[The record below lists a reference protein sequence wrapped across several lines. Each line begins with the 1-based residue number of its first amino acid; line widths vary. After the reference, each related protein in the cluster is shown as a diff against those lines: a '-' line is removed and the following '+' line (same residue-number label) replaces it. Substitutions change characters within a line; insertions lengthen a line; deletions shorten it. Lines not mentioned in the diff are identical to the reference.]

1 MTKTAS
7 TLSKFVALVGLCLA
21 VASCDS
27 LSTYVK
33 PAPNDVQAIAS
44 APQTVRLR
52 PGDKAKIVVYGED
65 KMSGDFE
72 VDANGNVVIPLV
84 GTVHA
89 AGLTKKELQQ
99 ALKSKLLDEK
109 ILRDPSVTVDTAMTR
124 PFYVLGEVEKPGEYT
139 FRNGLDA
146 LSAVAVA
153 GGFTYRASKAKI
165 LIRRSGESTITEYPL
180 SPDIPVYAGDLI
192 SVPERMF

>member
-1 MTKTAS
+1 MTKTRSRSAK
-7 TLSKFVALVGLCLA
+7 LLAVLGLCLA
-21 VASCDS
+21 VAGCDS

-33 PAPNDVQAIAS
+33 PAPTDVQAMAEPHAIK
-44 APQTVRLR
+44 LR

-72 VDANGNVVIPLV
+72 VDSSGNVVIPLV

-89 AGLTKKELQQ
+89 AGLTKRDLQQ
-99 ALKSKLLDEK
+99 ALRTKLLSEK
-109 ILRDPSVTVDTAMTR
+109 ILRDPAVTVDTATTR

-139 FRNGLDA
+139 YRNGLDA

-153 GGFTYRASKAKI
+153 GGFTYRASKSNI
-165 LIRRSGESTITEYPL
+165 MIRRAGASTITEYPL
-180 SPDIPVYAGDLI
+180 SPDIPIYAGDLI
-192 SVPERMF
+192 SVPERLF